1 MNKYLEILIS
11 SILSGILIGIGA
23 TIYLMVLPI
32 NKIVGSLFFGFGL
45 FAIIQFEL
53 FLFTGK
59 VGFVLD
65 HKPKY
70 LLDLLVGIIGNFIGI
85 ISFCLLM
92 KLTRCQGTLVEQS
105 INLVELKQNDSWYSI
120 LFLSIFCG
128 MMIYLAVQGHK
139 KTPYGIGKAIMC
151 FLGVSIFILCGF
163 EHCIANAAYYT
174 YAGVI
179 NWKVIGYF
187 VLMILGNS
195 VGSILLDGLFKLF
208 LYFKKKNHQPKEV
221 E

>member
-1 MNKYLEILIS
+1 MKKYLEILLS

-23 TIYLMVLPI
+23 AIYLMVLPTS
-32 NKIVGSLFFGFGL
+32 KIVGSLFFGFGL
-45 FAIIQFEL
+45 FAIIQFGL

-65 HKPKY
+65 HKPNY
-70 LLDLLVGIIGNFIGI
+70 LIDLLVGLIGNFIGI

-92 KLTRCQGTLVEQS
+92 KLTRCQDTLVEQS
-105 INLVELKQNDSWYSI
+105 RILVNLKQNDSWYSI
-120 LFLSIFCG
+120 FFLSVFCG

-139 KTPYGIGKAIMC
+139 KTLYGIGKAIMC

-174 YAGVI
+174 YAGVMD
-179 NWKVIGYF
+179 WKVIGYF

-195 VGSILLDGLFKLF
+195 VGSILLDGLFKLW
-208 LYFKKKNHQPKEV
+208 LYFKNQQKEI